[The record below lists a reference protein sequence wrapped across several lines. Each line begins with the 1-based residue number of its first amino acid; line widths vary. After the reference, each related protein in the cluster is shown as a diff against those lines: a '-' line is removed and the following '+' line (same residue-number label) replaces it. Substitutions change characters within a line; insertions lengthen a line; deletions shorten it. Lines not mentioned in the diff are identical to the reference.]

1 MKKRSKKKV
10 LWSIGVIAGVLII
23 GTPVSRKML
32 LSLPGNVLEAVAG
45 TEEIISD
52 TEDLEKEDSFSE
64 EADLSKEGQIGKPSD
79 TNIFQ
84 ESGADDST
92 DNTYE
97 FYTIMGK
104 TTVTVSDM
112 VSLFN
117 GRNVEYP
124 SSVLEAGGAAAIED
138 FCTIIQEEAE
148 AEGVRA
154 EVVFVQSMLET
165 GWLQYGGD
173 SCAEQ
178 FNFSGLGTTGDGVP
192 GNSFS
197 DVRTG
202 IRAQVQHLKAYACSE
217 DLNRECV
224 DERFDYVARESAP
237 YVEWLGIQENP
248 YGGGWAAGEGYGYKL
263 RALLAELKGEEYVCP
278 SLTEE
283 NN

>member
-1 MKKRSKKKV
+1 MRKRSKRNI
-10 LWSIGVIAGVLII
+10 LWSIGVIAGALII
-23 GTPVSRKML
+23 GAPVSRKML
-32 LSLPGNVLEAVAG
+32 LSLPGSVIEAVAG
-45 TEEIISD
+45 TEEASD
-52 TEDLEKEDSFSE
+52 TNAFETDALFSG
-64 EADLSKEGQIGKPSD
+64 EADLSREGQIGKPSD
-79 TNIFQ
+79 TNVFL
-84 ESGADDST
+84 ESEADDST
-92 DNTYE
+92 DNTYG

-117 GRNVEYP
+117 SRNVEYP
-124 SSVLEAGGAAAIED
+124 SAVLEVGGAAAIED
-138 FCTIIQEEAE
+138 FCSIIREEAE

-192 GNSFS
+192 GNSFP

-217 DLNRECV
+217 KLNKECV

-237 YVEWLGIQENP
+237 YVEWLGIRENP
-248 YGGGWAAGEGYGYKL
+248 YGGGWAAGEG
-263 RALLAELKGEEYVCP
+263 
-278 SLTEE
+278 
-283 NN
+283 